1 MSGKY
6 TIGTFISIPYDLKE
20 TEPVKDYKEK
30 RLYKFYLERN
40 LDYYNNPAK
49 AHRQLREIYMG
60 PICEDYAKAHP
71 ESPFYVEL
79 LALFG
84 LIDCGP
90 GSIGWDEYY
99 KKKFSSPGAV
109 WSSTERKLRE
119 WTNIH
124 EKDSDAITLL
134 AAVILLS
141 HGLGAKEEVNRYLYQ
156 ALSSDDCHYANF
168 IWVLTAYASNFRG
181 YLSACEEQSLMYRKR
196 DVGACTQDKK
206 SVIPVGLSWILFL
219 LSVAAVCYPLID
231 IGSRSIDWYAVWNF
245 NYKNTIGIAAAG
257 IMILCF
263 ITRLKNTCSQYMA
276 FIVCIIWTAV
286 YSMIDSLSVAHSLCQ
301 ITGSPSDYNPFKAFS
316 VLGGRTLILISAAVI
331 SGDIGKHVY
340 LAKHSKRPKYY
351 IEEPYRYIDFIFIS
365 ICVSTVIGGAYLL
378 ASPAKLFGTSGGRD
392 IPFILIYTIA
402 AVLIRMHMAV
412 SDKYLIHAWYIAGLI
427 LCLACIM
434 IKLIY
439 HLLYSY
445 KLSDAVCAVSFCIAM
460 QFFGKDGKNVEW
472 IPNIFLIENFL
483 IILDFA
489 YTGHIL
495 VNGSIMAEL
504 SLTGRLPASLIFG
517 VGLAIYITLR
527 EIIFSAAL
535 KKRADG

>member
-1 MSGKY
+1 MKY
-6 TIGTFISIPYDLKE
+6 E
-20 TEPVKDYKEK
+20 EK
-30 RLYKFYLERN
+30 RLYKFYLEWN
-40 LDYYNNPAK
+40 LDYYNNPTK
-49 AHRQLREIYMG
+49 AHQQLREVYMG

-71 ESPFYVEL
+71 ELPFYAEL

-99 KKKFSSPGAV
+99 KKKFNSPGEV

-119 WTNIH
+119 WTNNH
-124 EKDSDAITLL
+124 EKDSDVITLL

-141 HGLGAKEEVNRYLYQ
+141 HGLGSKEEVNRYLYQ

-168 IWVLTAYASNFRG
+168 VWVLTAYASNFRG
-181 YLSACEEQSLMYRKR
+181 YLSACEEQVLMYRKR
-196 DVGACTQDKK
+196 DAGACTQDKK

-231 IGSRSIDWYAVWNF
+231 IGSRSINRHVVWSF
-245 NYKNTIGIAAAG
+245 NYKNTIGIATAG
-257 IMILCF
+257 VMILCF
-263 ITRLKNTCSQYMA
+263 TTQLKNVYSQHGA
-276 FIVCIIWTAV
+276 FTLCIIWTVV
-286 YSMIDSLSVAHSLCQ
+286 YSIIDSLSVAYSLCQ
-301 ITGSPSDYNPFKAFS
+301 ITGSPSDYNHFKAFS
-316 VLGGRTLILISAAVI
+316 VLGGRTLILIYAAVV
-331 SGDIGKHVY
+331 SGDIGKPVY
-340 LAKHSKRPKYY
+340 LVKHLKQPRYY
-351 IEEPYRYIDFIFIS
+351 IEDPYRHIDFIFIS

-378 ASPAKLFGTSGGRD
+378 ANPTKLFGTGGDRN
-392 IPFILIYTIA
+392 IPFILIYALA

-412 SDKYLIHAWYIAGLI
+412 SDKYLIHAWYISGLI

-434 IKLIY
+434 IKLVYQLI
-439 HLLYSY
+439 YSY
-445 KLSDAVCAVSFCIAM
+445 KLSDAVCAFSFFIGM
-460 QFFGKDGKNVEW
+460 QFFGTARKNIEW
-472 IPNIFLIENFL
+472 IPNIFLIEDFL
-483 IILDFA
+483 IILDFT

-504 SLTGRLPASLIFG
+504 SLTGKLPASLIFG
-517 VGLAIYITLR
+517 AGLAIYITLR